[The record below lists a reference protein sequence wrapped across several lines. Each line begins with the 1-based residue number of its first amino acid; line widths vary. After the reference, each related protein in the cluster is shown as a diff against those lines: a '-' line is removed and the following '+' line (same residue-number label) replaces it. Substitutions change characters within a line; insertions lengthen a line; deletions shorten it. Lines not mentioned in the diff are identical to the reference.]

1 MRGQP
6 SLGAKSAG
14 LGVRVAGL
22 VVADSQGDL
31 DLEVF
36 SPFSK
41 SEVVVHEFQPQVRC
55 MILKSA
61 SVCP

>member
-22 VVADSQGDL
+22 VADSQGDL

>member
-6 SLGAKSAG
+6 SLGAQSAG

-22 VVADSQGDL
+22 AADSLGDL

-41 SEVVVHEFQPQVRC
+41 GEAVVHEFQPPVRC